1 MTENNKLQTIEQQLV
16 QEKNVSDNVLNKV
29 RVLESQGN
37 LELPNDYSPSNAMK
51 QAWLQISQDNKLMSC
66 NDTSKA
72 NALLDMVTQGLNPAK
87 NQCYFI
93 PYGNKMQLQRSYH
106 GNVMMLKRD
115 AGAQDVVAQVIYKGD
130 TFKQEMGE
138 TGRIKAIK
146 HEQDFFNIDKENIIG
161 AYCTIVF
168 NDGRDNYIV
177 TVERGQR
184 LTSILT
190 LSDLFNWSR
199 FKVKTFLD
207 LLESDGMLEVK
218 TTSKYTLITI
228 VNYDFYQS
236 EQGRNQHQND
246 IKPTSKQHQS
256 NINPTSKQHQTNTNN
271 NDNKDNNEKNVNNEK
286 KKATAFDFFQ
296 DNGFGFITP
305 YNLDDL
311 NYYLDSFEN
320 DSDEIVT
327 ASLKIAKDRNKVTW
341 GYAKSILNTWLNA
354 NLKSIEQVRAFE
366 KQQLESKKQNYKPFV
381 KQSKEKTPKW
391 LTDSTRETKTPEV
404 DENLEKDREAFI
416 KRLNSKWE

>member
-1 MTENNKLQTIEQQLV
+1 MTGWISIDRSIQNHWLFK
-16 QEKNVSDNVLNKV
+16 EKRTFSKF
-29 RVLESQGN
+29 E
-37 LELPNDYSPSNAMK
+37 
-51 QAWLQISQDNKLMSC
+51 AWIYLLMEA
-66 NDTSKA
+66 NHSKA
-72 NALLDMVTQGLNPAK
+72 KVPIG
-87 NQCYFI
+87 NQI
-93 PYGNKMQLQRSYH
+93 L
-106 GNVMMLKRD
+106 
-115 AGAQDVVAQVIYKGD
+115 
-130 TFKQEMGE
+130 
-138 TGRIKAIK
+138 
-146 HEQDFFNIDKENIIG
+146 
-161 AYCTIVF
+161 
-168 NDGRDNYIV
+168 

-218 TTSKYTLITI
+218 TTSKYALITI

-286 KKATAFDFFQ
+286 KKAAAFDFFQ

-320 DSDEIVT
+320 DSDQIVT

-366 KQQLESKKQNYKPFV
+366 KQQLESKKQTNKPYV
-381 KQSKEKTPKW
+381 KPSKEKTPKW

>member
-1 MTENNKLQTIEQQLV
+1 MTGWISIDRSIQNHWLFK
-16 QEKNVSDNVLNKV
+16 EKRTFSKF
-29 RVLESQGN
+29 E
-37 LELPNDYSPSNAMK
+37 
-51 QAWLQISQDNKLMSC
+51 AWIYLLMEA
-66 NDTSKA
+66 NHSKA
-72 NALLDMVTQGLNPAK
+72 KVPIE
-87 NQCYFI
+87 NQ
-93 PYGNKMQLQRSYH
+93 
-106 GNVMMLKRD
+106 
-115 AGAQDVVAQVIYKGD
+115 
-130 TFKQEMGE
+130 
-138 TGRIKAIK
+138 
-146 HEQDFFNIDKENIIG
+146 
-161 AYCTIVF
+161 
-168 NDGRDNYIV
+168 IV

-286 KKATAFDFFQ
+286 KKAAAFDFFQ

-320 DSDEIVT
+320 DSDQIVT

-366 KQQLESKKQNYKPFV
+366 KQQLESKKQTNKPYV
-381 KQSKEKTPKW
+381 KPSKEKTPKW

>member
-1 MTENNKLQTIEQQLV
+1 MQSIWLFK
-16 QEKNVSDNVLNKV
+16 EKRTFSKF
-29 RVLESQGN
+29 E
-37 LELPNDYSPSNAMK
+37 
-51 QAWLQISQDNKLMSC
+51 AWIYLLMEA
-66 NDTSKA
+66 NHSKA
-72 NALLDMVTQGLNPAK
+72 KVPIG
-87 NQCYFI
+87 NQ
-93 PYGNKMQLQRSYH
+93 
-106 GNVMMLKRD
+106 
-115 AGAQDVVAQVIYKGD
+115 
-130 TFKQEMGE
+130 
-138 TGRIKAIK
+138 
-146 HEQDFFNIDKENIIG
+146 
-161 AYCTIVF
+161 
-168 NDGRDNYIV
+168 IV

-286 KKATAFDFFQ
+286 KKTTAFDFFQ
-296 DNGFGFITP
+296 DNGFGFITS

-366 KQQLESKKQNYKPFV
+366 KQQLESKKQNYKPYV

>member
-1 MTENNKLQTIEQQLV
+1 MTGWISIDRSIQNHWLFK
-16 QEKNVSDNVLNKV
+16 EKRTFSKF
-29 RVLESQGN
+29 E
-37 LELPNDYSPSNAMK
+37 
-51 QAWLQISQDNKLMSC
+51 AWIYLLMEA
-66 NDTSKA
+66 NHSKA
-72 NALLDMVTQGLNPAK
+72 KVPIG
-87 NQCYFI
+87 NQ
-93 PYGNKMQLQRSYH
+93 
-106 GNVMMLKRD
+106 
-115 AGAQDVVAQVIYKGD
+115 
-130 TFKQEMGE
+130 
-138 TGRIKAIK
+138 
-146 HEQDFFNIDKENIIG
+146 
-161 AYCTIVF
+161 
-168 NDGRDNYIV
+168 IV

-271 NDNKDNNEKNVNNEK
+271 NDNKDNNEKNVNNENK
-286 KKATAFDFFQ
+286 KTTAFDFFQ
-296 DNGFGFITP
+296 DNGFGFITS

>member
-1 MTENNKLQTIEQQLV
+1 MTGWISIDRSIQNHWLFK
-16 QEKNVSDNVLNKV
+16 EKRTFSKF
-29 RVLESQGN
+29 E
-37 LELPNDYSPSNAMK
+37 
-51 QAWLQISQDNKLMSC
+51 AWIYLLMEA
-66 NDTSKA
+66 NHSKA
-72 NALLDMVTQGLNPAK
+72 KVPIG
-87 NQCYFI
+87 NQ
-93 PYGNKMQLQRSYH
+93 
-106 GNVMMLKRD
+106 
-115 AGAQDVVAQVIYKGD
+115 
-130 TFKQEMGE
+130 
-138 TGRIKAIK
+138 
-146 HEQDFFNIDKENIIG
+146 
-161 AYCTIVF
+161 
-168 NDGRDNYIV
+168 IV

-286 KKATAFDFFQ
+286 KKTTAFDFFQ
-296 DNGFGFITP
+296 DNGFGFITS

-341 GYAKSILNTWLNA
+341 GYTKSILNTWLNA

>member
-1 MTENNKLQTIEQQLV
+1 MTGWISIDRSIQNHWLFK
-16 QEKNVSDNVLNKV
+16 EKRIFSKF
-29 RVLESQGN
+29 E
-37 LELPNDYSPSNAMK
+37 
-51 QAWLQISQDNKLMSC
+51 AWIYLLMEA
-66 NDTSKA
+66 NHSKA
-72 NALLDMVTQGLNPAK
+72 KVPIG
-87 NQCYFI
+87 NQ
-93 PYGNKMQLQRSYH
+93 
-106 GNVMMLKRD
+106 
-115 AGAQDVVAQVIYKGD
+115 
-130 TFKQEMGE
+130 
-138 TGRIKAIK
+138 
-146 HEQDFFNIDKENIIG
+146 
-161 AYCTIVF
+161 
-168 NDGRDNYIV
+168 IV

-286 KKATAFDFFQ
+286 KKTTAFDFFQ
-296 DNGFGFITP
+296 DNGFGFITS

>member
-1 MTENNKLQTIEQQLV
+1 MTGWISIDRSIQNHWLFK
-16 QEKNVSDNVLNKV
+16 EKRTFSKF
-29 RVLESQGN
+29 E
-37 LELPNDYSPSNAMK
+37 
-51 QAWLQISQDNKLMSC
+51 AWIYLLMEA
-66 NDTSKA
+66 NHSKA
-72 NALLDMVTQGLNPAK
+72 KVPIG
-87 NQCYFI
+87 NQ
-93 PYGNKMQLQRSYH
+93 
-106 GNVMMLKRD
+106 
-115 AGAQDVVAQVIYKGD
+115 
-130 TFKQEMGE
+130 
-138 TGRIKAIK
+138 
-146 HEQDFFNIDKENIIG
+146 
-161 AYCTIVF
+161 
-168 NDGRDNYIV
+168 IV

-286 KKATAFDFFQ
+286 KKAAAFDFFQ

-366 KQQLESKKQNYKPFV
+366 KQQIESKKQTYKPHV

-391 LTDSTRETKTPEV
+391 LTDGTRETKTSEV

>member
-1 MTENNKLQTIEQQLV
+1 MTGWISIDRSIQNHWLFK
-16 QEKNVSDNVLNKV
+16 EKRTFSKF
-29 RVLESQGN
+29 E
-37 LELPNDYSPSNAMK
+37 
-51 QAWLQISQDNKLMSC
+51 AWIYLLMEA
-66 NDTSKA
+66 NHSKA
-72 NALLDMVTQGLNPAK
+72 KVPIG
-87 NQCYFI
+87 NQ
-93 PYGNKMQLQRSYH
+93 
-106 GNVMMLKRD
+106 
-115 AGAQDVVAQVIYKGD
+115 
-130 TFKQEMGE
+130 
-138 TGRIKAIK
+138 
-146 HEQDFFNIDKENIIG
+146 
-161 AYCTIVF
+161 
-168 NDGRDNYIV
+168 IV

-286 KKATAFDFFQ
+286 KKAAAFDFFQ

-320 DSDEIVT
+320 DSDQIVT

-366 KQQLESKKQNYKPFV
+366 KQQLESKKQTNKPYV
-381 KQSKEKTPKW
+381 KPSKEKTPKW

-404 DENLEKDREAFI
+404 DEKNLEKDREAFI

>member
-1 MTENNKLQTIEQQLV
+1 MTGWISIDRSIQNHWLFK
-16 QEKNVSDNVLNKV
+16 EKRTFSKF
-29 RVLESQGN
+29 E
-37 LELPNDYSPSNAMK
+37 
-51 QAWLQISQDNKLMSC
+51 AWIYLLMEA
-66 NDTSKA
+66 NHSKA
-72 NALLDMVTQGLNPAK
+72 KVPIG
-87 NQCYFI
+87 NQ
-93 PYGNKMQLQRSYH
+93 
-106 GNVMMLKRD
+106 
-115 AGAQDVVAQVIYKGD
+115 
-130 TFKQEMGE
+130 
-138 TGRIKAIK
+138 
-146 HEQDFFNIDKENIIG
+146 
-161 AYCTIVF
+161 
-168 NDGRDNYIV
+168 IV

-236 EQGRNQHQND
+236 EQGRNQHQNN
-246 IKPTSKQHQS
+246 ISQTSTQHQ
-256 NINPTSKQHQTNTNN
+256 NNTNN

>member
-1 MTENNKLQTIEQQLV
+1 MTGWISIDRSIQNHWLFK
-16 QEKNVSDNVLNKV
+16 EKRTFSKF
-29 RVLESQGN
+29 E
-37 LELPNDYSPSNAMK
+37 
-51 QAWLQISQDNKLMSC
+51 AWIYLLMEA
-66 NDTSKA
+66 NHSKA
-72 NALLDMVTQGLNPAK
+72 KVPIG
-87 NQCYFI
+87 NQ
-93 PYGNKMQLQRSYH
+93 
-106 GNVMMLKRD
+106 
-115 AGAQDVVAQVIYKGD
+115 
-130 TFKQEMGE
+130 
-138 TGRIKAIK
+138 
-146 HEQDFFNIDKENIIG
+146 
-161 AYCTIVF
+161 
-168 NDGRDNYIV
+168 IV

-286 KKATAFDFFQ
+286 KKVTAFDFFQ

-320 DSDEIVT
+320 DSDQIVT

-366 KQQLESKKQNYKPFV
+366 KQQIESKKQTYKPHV
-381 KQSKEKTPKW
+381 KQSKEKMPKW
-391 LTDSTRETKTPEV
+391 LTDGTRETKTAEV

>member
-1 MTENNKLQTIEQQLV
+1 MTGWISIDRSIQNHWLFK
-16 QEKNVSDNVLNKV
+16 EKRTFSKF
-29 RVLESQGN
+29 E
-37 LELPNDYSPSNAMK
+37 
-51 QAWLQISQDNKLMSC
+51 AWIYLLMEA
-66 NDTSKA
+66 NHSKA
-72 NALLDMVTQGLNPAK
+72 KVPIG
-87 NQCYFI
+87 NQ
-93 PYGNKMQLQRSYH
+93 
-106 GNVMMLKRD
+106 
-115 AGAQDVVAQVIYKGD
+115 
-130 TFKQEMGE
+130 
-138 TGRIKAIK
+138 
-146 HEQDFFNIDKENIIG
+146 
-161 AYCTIVF
+161 
-168 NDGRDNYIV
+168 IV

-286 KKATAFDFFQ
+286 KKAAAFDFFQ

-320 DSDEIVT
+320 DSDQIVT

-366 KQQLESKKQNYKPFV
+366 KQQLESKKQTNKPYV
-381 KQSKEKTPKW
+381 KPSKEKTPKW
-391 LTDSTRETKTPEV
+391 LTDNTRETKTPEV

>member
-1 MTENNKLQTIEQQLV
+1 MTGWISIDRSIQNHWLFK
-16 QEKNVSDNVLNKV
+16 EKRTFSKF
-29 RVLESQGN
+29 E
-37 LELPNDYSPSNAMK
+37 
-51 QAWLQISQDNKLMSC
+51 AWIYLLMEA
-66 NDTSKA
+66 NHSKA
-72 NALLDMVTQGLNPAK
+72 KVPIG
-87 NQCYFI
+87 NQ
-93 PYGNKMQLQRSYH
+93 
-106 GNVMMLKRD
+106 
-115 AGAQDVVAQVIYKGD
+115 
-130 TFKQEMGE
+130 
-138 TGRIKAIK
+138 
-146 HEQDFFNIDKENIIG
+146 
-161 AYCTIVF
+161 
-168 NDGRDNYIV
+168 IV

-271 NDNKDNNEKNVNNEK
+271 TDNKDNNEKNVNNEK
-286 KKATAFDFFQ
+286 KKTTAFDFFQ
-296 DNGFGFITP
+296 DNGFGFITS

>member
-1 MTENNKLQTIEQQLV
+1 MTGWISIDRSIQNHWLFK
-16 QEKNVSDNVLNKV
+16 EKRTFSKF
-29 RVLESQGN
+29 E
-37 LELPNDYSPSNAMK
+37 
-51 QAWLQISQDNKLMSC
+51 AWIYLLMEA
-66 NDTSKA
+66 NHSKA
-72 NALLDMVTQGLNPAK
+72 KVPIG
-87 NQCYFI
+87 NQ
-93 PYGNKMQLQRSYH
+93 
-106 GNVMMLKRD
+106 
-115 AGAQDVVAQVIYKGD
+115 
-130 TFKQEMGE
+130 
-138 TGRIKAIK
+138 
-146 HEQDFFNIDKENIIG
+146 
-161 AYCTIVF
+161 
-168 NDGRDNYIV
+168 IV

-286 KKATAFDFFQ
+286 KKTTAFDFFQ
-296 DNGFGFITP
+296 DNGFGFITS

-391 LTDSTRETKTPEV
+391 LTDSTRETKMPEV

>member
-1 MTENNKLQTIEQQLV
+1 MTGWISIDRSIQNHWLFK
-16 QEKNVSDNVLNKV
+16 EKRTFSKF
-29 RVLESQGN
+29 E
-37 LELPNDYSPSNAMK
+37 
-51 QAWLQISQDNKLMSC
+51 AWIYLLMEA
-66 NDTSKA
+66 NHSKA
-72 NALLDMVTQGLNPAK
+72 KVPIG
-87 NQCYFI
+87 NQ
-93 PYGNKMQLQRSYH
+93 
-106 GNVMMLKRD
+106 
-115 AGAQDVVAQVIYKGD
+115 
-130 TFKQEMGE
+130 
-138 TGRIKAIK
+138 
-146 HEQDFFNIDKENIIG
+146 
-161 AYCTIVF
+161 
-168 NDGRDNYIV
+168 IV
-177 TVERGQR
+177 TVEKGQR

-286 KKATAFDFFQ
+286 KKTTAFDFFQ
-296 DNGFGFITP
+296 DNGFGFITS

>member
-1 MTENNKLQTIEQQLV
+1 MTGWISIDRSIQNHWLFK
-16 QEKNVSDNVLNKV
+16 EKRTFSKF
-29 RVLESQGN
+29 E
-37 LELPNDYSPSNAMK
+37 
-51 QAWLQISQDNKLMSC
+51 AWIYLLMEA
-66 NDTSKA
+66 NHSKA
-72 NALLDMVTQGLNPAK
+72 KVPIG
-87 NQCYFI
+87 NQ
-93 PYGNKMQLQRSYH
+93 
-106 GNVMMLKRD
+106 
-115 AGAQDVVAQVIYKGD
+115 
-130 TFKQEMGE
+130 
-138 TGRIKAIK
+138 
-146 HEQDFFNIDKENIIG
+146 
-161 AYCTIVF
+161 
-168 NDGRDNYIV
+168 IV

-286 KKATAFDFFQ
+286 KKITAFDFFQ

-366 KQQLESKKQNYKPFV
+366 KQQLESKKQNYKPFA

>member
-1 MTENNKLQTIEQQLV
+1 MTGWISIDRSIQNHWLFK
-16 QEKNVSDNVLNKV
+16 EKRTFSKF
-29 RVLESQGN
+29 E
-37 LELPNDYSPSNAMK
+37 
-51 QAWLQISQDNKLMSC
+51 AWIYLLMEA
-66 NDTSKA
+66 NHSKA
-72 NALLDMVTQGLNPAK
+72 KVPIG
-87 NQCYFI
+87 NQ
-93 PYGNKMQLQRSYH
+93 
-106 GNVMMLKRD
+106 
-115 AGAQDVVAQVIYKGD
+115 
-130 TFKQEMGE
+130 
-138 TGRIKAIK
+138 
-146 HEQDFFNIDKENIIG
+146 
-161 AYCTIVF
+161 
-168 NDGRDNYIV
+168 IV

-190 LSDLFNWSR
+190 LSDLFDWSR

-286 KKATAFDFFQ
+286 KKAAAFDFFQ

-320 DSDEIVT
+320 DSDQIVT

-366 KQQLESKKQNYKPFV
+366 KQQLESKKQTNKPYV
-381 KQSKEKTPKW
+381 KPSKEKTPKW

>member
-1 MTENNKLQTIEQQLV
+1 MTFIK
-16 QEKNVSDNVLNKV
+16 VS
-29 RVLESQGN
+29 R
-37 LELPNDYSPSNAMK
+37 
-51 QAWLQISQDNKLMSC
+51 
-66 NDTSKA
+66 
-72 NALLDMVTQGLNPAK
+72 
-87 NQCYFI
+87 
-93 PYGNKMQLQRSYH
+93 
-106 GNVMMLKRD
+106 
-115 AGAQDVVAQVIYKGD
+115 AG
-130 TFKQEMGE
+130 T
-138 TGRIKAIK
+138 
-146 HEQDFFNIDKENIIG
+146 NI
-161 AYCTIVF
+161 
-168 NDGRDNYIV
+168 
-177 TVERGQR
+177 
-184 LTSILT
+184 
-190 LSDLFNWSR
+190 
-199 FKVKTFLD
+199 
-207 LLESDGMLEVK
+207 K
-218 TTSKYTLITI
+218 TTS
-228 VNYDFYQS
+228 
-236 EQGRNQHQND
+236 NQHQNN
-246 IKPTSKQHQS
+246 ISQTS
-256 NINPTSKQHQTNTNN
+256 TQHQTNTNN

-286 KKATAFDFFQ
+286 KKVTAFDFFQ

-404 DENLEKDREAFI
+404 DENVEKDREAFI

>member
-1 MTENNKLQTIEQQLV
+1 MTGWISIDRSIQNHWLFK
-16 QEKNVSDNVLNKV
+16 EKRTFSKF
-29 RVLESQGN
+29 E
-37 LELPNDYSPSNAMK
+37 
-51 QAWLQISQDNKLMSC
+51 AWIYLLMEA
-66 NDTSKA
+66 NHSKA
-72 NALLDMVTQGLNPAK
+72 KVPIG
-87 NQCYFI
+87 NQ
-93 PYGNKMQLQRSYH
+93 
-106 GNVMMLKRD
+106 
-115 AGAQDVVAQVIYKGD
+115 
-130 TFKQEMGE
+130 
-138 TGRIKAIK
+138 
-146 HEQDFFNIDKENIIG
+146 
-161 AYCTIVF
+161 
-168 NDGRDNYIV
+168 IV

-286 KKATAFDFFQ
+286 KKTTAFDFFQ
-296 DNGFGFITP
+296 DNGFGFITS

-341 GYAKSILNTWLNA
+341 GYAKSILNTWFNA

>member
-1 MTENNKLQTIEQQLV
+1 MTGWISIDRSIQNHWLFK
-16 QEKNVSDNVLNKV
+16 EKRTFSKF
-29 RVLESQGN
+29 E
-37 LELPNDYSPSNAMK
+37 
-51 QAWLQISQDNKLMSC
+51 AWIYLLMEA
-66 NDTSKA
+66 NHSKA
-72 NALLDMVTQGLNPAK
+72 KVPIG
-87 NQCYFI
+87 NQ
-93 PYGNKMQLQRSYH
+93 
-106 GNVMMLKRD
+106 
-115 AGAQDVVAQVIYKGD
+115 
-130 TFKQEMGE
+130 
-138 TGRIKAIK
+138 
-146 HEQDFFNIDKENIIG
+146 
-161 AYCTIVF
+161 
-168 NDGRDNYIV
+168 IV

-286 KKATAFDFFQ
+286 KKTTAFDFFQ
-296 DNGFGFITP
+296 DTGFGFITS

>member
-1 MTENNKLQTIEQQLV
+1 MTGWISIDRSIQNHWIFK
-16 QEKNVSDNVLNKV
+16 EKRTFSKF
-29 RVLESQGN
+29 E
-37 LELPNDYSPSNAMK
+37 
-51 QAWLQISQDNKLMSC
+51 AWIYLLMEA
-66 NDTSKA
+66 NHSKA
-72 NALLDMVTQGLNPAK
+72 KVPIG
-87 NQCYFI
+87 NQ
-93 PYGNKMQLQRSYH
+93 
-106 GNVMMLKRD
+106 
-115 AGAQDVVAQVIYKGD
+115 
-130 TFKQEMGE
+130 
-138 TGRIKAIK
+138 
-146 HEQDFFNIDKENIIG
+146 
-161 AYCTIVF
+161 
-168 NDGRDNYIV
+168 IV

-286 KKATAFDFFQ
+286 KKTTAFDFFQ
-296 DNGFGFITP
+296 DNGFGFITS

>member
-1 MTENNKLQTIEQQLV
+1 MTGWISIDRSIQNHWLFK
-16 QEKNVSDNVLNKV
+16 EKRTFSKF
-29 RVLESQGN
+29 E
-37 LELPNDYSPSNAMK
+37 
-51 QAWLQISQDNKLMSC
+51 AWIYLLMEA
-66 NDTSKA
+66 NHSKA
-72 NALLDMVTQGLNPAK
+72 KVPIG
-87 NQCYFI
+87 NQ
-93 PYGNKMQLQRSYH
+93 
-106 GNVMMLKRD
+106 
-115 AGAQDVVAQVIYKGD
+115 
-130 TFKQEMGE
+130 
-138 TGRIKAIK
+138 
-146 HEQDFFNIDKENIIG
+146 
-161 AYCTIVF
+161 
-168 NDGRDNYIV
+168 IV

-228 VNYDFYQS
+228 VNYDFYQN

-246 IKPTSKQHQS
+246 IK
-256 NINPTSKQHQTNTNN
+256 PTSKQHQTNTNN

-286 KKATAFDFFQ
+286 KKAAAFDFFQ

-366 KQQLESKKQNYKPFV
+366 KQQIESKKQTYKPHV

-391 LTDSTRETKTPEV
+391 LTDGTRETKTAEV

>member
-1 MTENNKLQTIEQQLV
+1 MTGWISIDRSIQNHWLFK
-16 QEKNVSDNVLNKV
+16 EKRTFSKF
-29 RVLESQGN
+29 E
-37 LELPNDYSPSNAMK
+37 
-51 QAWLQISQDNKLMSC
+51 AWIYLLMEA
-66 NDTSKA
+66 NHSKA
-72 NALLDMVTQGLNPAK
+72 KVPIG
-87 NQCYFI
+87 NQ
-93 PYGNKMQLQRSYH
+93 
-106 GNVMMLKRD
+106 
-115 AGAQDVVAQVIYKGD
+115 
-130 TFKQEMGE
+130 
-138 TGRIKAIK
+138 
-146 HEQDFFNIDKENIIG
+146 
-161 AYCTIVF
+161 
-168 NDGRDNYIV
+168 IV

-256 NINPTSKQHQTNTNN
+256 NINPTSTQHQTNTNN

-286 KKATAFDFFQ
+286 KKTTAFDFFQ
-296 DNGFGFITP
+296 DNGFGFITS

>member
-1 MTENNKLQTIEQQLV
+1 MTGWISIDRSIQNHWLFK
-16 QEKNVSDNVLNKV
+16 EKRTFSKF
-29 RVLESQGN
+29 E
-37 LELPNDYSPSNAMK
+37 
-51 QAWLQISQDNKLMSC
+51 AWIYLLMEA
-66 NDTSKA
+66 NHSKA
-72 NALLDMVTQGLNPAK
+72 KVPIG
-87 NQCYFI
+87 NQ
-93 PYGNKMQLQRSYH
+93 
-106 GNVMMLKRD
+106 
-115 AGAQDVVAQVIYKGD
+115 
-130 TFKQEMGE
+130 
-138 TGRIKAIK
+138 
-146 HEQDFFNIDKENIIG
+146 
-161 AYCTIVF
+161 
-168 NDGRDNYIV
+168 IV

-190 LSDLFNWSR
+190 FSDLFNWSR

-286 KKATAFDFFQ
+286 KKTTAFDVFQ
-296 DNGFGFITP
+296 DNGFGFITS

>member
-1 MTENNKLQTIEQQLV
+1 MTGWISIDRSIQNHWLFK
-16 QEKNVSDNVLNKV
+16 EKRPFSKF
-29 RVLESQGN
+29 E
-37 LELPNDYSPSNAMK
+37 
-51 QAWLQISQDNKLMSC
+51 AWIYLLMEA
-66 NDTSKA
+66 NHSKA
-72 NALLDMVTQGLNPAK
+72 KVPIG
-87 NQCYFI
+87 NQ
-93 PYGNKMQLQRSYH
+93 
-106 GNVMMLKRD
+106 
-115 AGAQDVVAQVIYKGD
+115 
-130 TFKQEMGE
+130 
-138 TGRIKAIK
+138 
-146 HEQDFFNIDKENIIG
+146 
-161 AYCTIVF
+161 
-168 NDGRDNYIV
+168 IV

-199 FKVKTFLD
+199 FKAKTFLD

-286 KKATAFDFFQ
+286 KKVTAFDFFQ

-320 DSDEIVT
+320 DSDQIVT

>member
-1 MTENNKLQTIEQQLV
+1 MTGWISIDRSIQNHWLFK
-16 QEKNVSDNVLNKV
+16 EKRTFSKF
-29 RVLESQGN
+29 E
-37 LELPNDYSPSNAMK
+37 
-51 QAWLQISQDNKLMSC
+51 AWIYLLMEA
-66 NDTSKA
+66 NHSKA
-72 NALLDMVTQGLNPAK
+72 KVPIG
-87 NQCYFI
+87 NQ
-93 PYGNKMQLQRSYH
+93 
-106 GNVMMLKRD
+106 
-115 AGAQDVVAQVIYKGD
+115 
-130 TFKQEMGE
+130 
-138 TGRIKAIK
+138 
-146 HEQDFFNIDKENIIG
+146 
-161 AYCTIVF
+161 
-168 NDGRDNYIV
+168 IV

-271 NDNKDNNEKNVNNEK
+271 NDNKDNNKKNVNNEK
-286 KKATAFDFFQ
+286 KKTTAFDFFQ
-296 DNGFGFITP
+296 DNGFGFITS

>member
-1 MTENNKLQTIEQQLV
+1 MTGWISIDRSIQNHWLFK
-16 QEKNVSDNVLNKV
+16 EKRTFSKF
-29 RVLESQGN
+29 E
-37 LELPNDYSPSNAMK
+37 
-51 QAWLQISQDNKLMSC
+51 AWIYLLMEA
-66 NDTSKA
+66 NHSKA
-72 NALLDMVTQGLNPAK
+72 KVPIG
-87 NQCYFI
+87 NQ
-93 PYGNKMQLQRSYH
+93 
-106 GNVMMLKRD
+106 
-115 AGAQDVVAQVIYKGD
+115 
-130 TFKQEMGE
+130 
-138 TGRIKAIK
+138 
-146 HEQDFFNIDKENIIG
+146 
-161 AYCTIVF
+161 
-168 NDGRDNYIV
+168 IV

-286 KKATAFDFFQ
+286 KKTTAFDFFQ
-296 DNGFGFITP
+296 DNGFGFITS

-404 DENLEKDREAFI
+404 DENLEKDGEAFI

>member
-1 MTENNKLQTIEQQLV
+1 MTGWISIDRSIQNHWLFK
-16 QEKNVSDNVLNKV
+16 EKRTFSKF
-29 RVLESQGN
+29 E
-37 LELPNDYSPSNAMK
+37 
-51 QAWLQISQDNKLMSC
+51 AWIYLLMEA
-66 NDTSKA
+66 NHSKA
-72 NALLDMVTQGLNPAK
+72 KVPIG
-87 NQCYFI
+87 NQ
-93 PYGNKMQLQRSYH
+93 
-106 GNVMMLKRD
+106 
-115 AGAQDVVAQVIYKGD
+115 
-130 TFKQEMGE
+130 
-138 TGRIKAIK
+138 
-146 HEQDFFNIDKENIIG
+146 
-161 AYCTIVF
+161 
-168 NDGRDNYIV
+168 IV

-286 KKATAFDFFQ
+286 KKTTAFDFFQ
-296 DNGFGFITP
+296 DNGFGFITS

-320 DSDEIVT
+320 DSDQIVT

-366 KQQLESKKQNYKPFV
+366 KQQLESKKQNYKPYV

-391 LTDSTRETKTPEV
+391 LTDGTRETKTPEV

>member
-1 MTENNKLQTIEQQLV
+1 MTGWISIDRSIQNHWLFK
-16 QEKNVSDNVLNKV
+16 EKRTFSKF
-29 RVLESQGN
+29 E
-37 LELPNDYSPSNAMK
+37 
-51 QAWLQISQDNKLMSC
+51 AWIYLLMEA
-66 NDTSKA
+66 NHSKA
-72 NALLDMVTQGLNPAK
+72 KVPIG
-87 NQCYFI
+87 NQ
-93 PYGNKMQLQRSYH
+93 
-106 GNVMMLKRD
+106 
-115 AGAQDVVAQVIYKGD
+115 
-130 TFKQEMGE
+130 
-138 TGRIKAIK
+138 
-146 HEQDFFNIDKENIIG
+146 
-161 AYCTIVF
+161 
-168 NDGRDNYIV
+168 IV

-218 TTSKYTLITI
+218 TTSKYALITI

-286 KKATAFDFFQ
+286 KKAAAFDFFQ

-366 KQQLESKKQNYKPFV
+366 KQQLESKKQTNKPYV
-381 KQSKEKTPKW
+381 KPSKEKTPKW

>member
-1 MTENNKLQTIEQQLV
+1 MTGWISIDRSIQNHWLFK
-16 QEKNVSDNVLNKV
+16 EKRTFSKF
-29 RVLESQGN
+29 E
-37 LELPNDYSPSNAMK
+37 
-51 QAWLQISQDNKLMSC
+51 AWIYLLMEA
-66 NDTSKA
+66 NHSKA
-72 NALLDMVTQGLNPAK
+72 KVPIG
-87 NQCYFI
+87 NQ
-93 PYGNKMQLQRSYH
+93 
-106 GNVMMLKRD
+106 
-115 AGAQDVVAQVIYKGD
+115 
-130 TFKQEMGE
+130 
-138 TGRIKAIK
+138 
-146 HEQDFFNIDKENIIG
+146 
-161 AYCTIVF
+161 
-168 NDGRDNYIV
+168 IV

-286 KKATAFDFFQ
+286 KKTTAFDFFQ
-296 DNGFGFITP
+296 DNGFGFITS

-366 KQQLESKKQNYKPFV
+366 KQQIESKKQNYKPFV

>member
-1 MTENNKLQTIEQQLV
+1 MTGWISIDRSIQNHWLFK
-16 QEKNVSDNVLNKV
+16 EKRTFSKF
-29 RVLESQGN
+29 E
-37 LELPNDYSPSNAMK
+37 
-51 QAWLQISQDNKLMSC
+51 AWIYLLMEA
-66 NDTSKA
+66 NHSKA
-72 NALLDMVTQGLNPAK
+72 KVPIG
-87 NQCYFI
+87 NQ
-93 PYGNKMQLQRSYH
+93 
-106 GNVMMLKRD
+106 
-115 AGAQDVVAQVIYKGD
+115 
-130 TFKQEMGE
+130 
-138 TGRIKAIK
+138 
-146 HEQDFFNIDKENIIG
+146 
-161 AYCTIVF
+161 
-168 NDGRDNYIV
+168 IV

-256 NINPTSKQHQTNTNN
+256 NINPTSKQHQSNTNN

-286 KKATAFDFFQ
+286 KKTTAFDFFQ
-296 DNGFGFITP
+296 DNGFGFITS

>member
-1 MTENNKLQTIEQQLV
+1 MPI
-16 QEKNVSDNVLNKV
+16 
-29 RVLESQGN
+29 GN
-37 LELPNDYSPSNAMK
+37 
-51 QAWLQISQDNKLMSC
+51 Q
-66 NDTSKA
+66 
-72 NALLDMVTQGLNPAK
+72 
-87 NQCYFI
+87 
-93 PYGNKMQLQRSYH
+93 
-106 GNVMMLKRD
+106 
-115 AGAQDVVAQVIYKGD
+115 
-130 TFKQEMGE
+130 
-138 TGRIKAIK
+138 
-146 HEQDFFNIDKENIIG
+146 
-161 AYCTIVF
+161 
-168 NDGRDNYIV
+168 IV

>member
-1 MTENNKLQTIEQQLV
+1 A
-16 QEKNVSDNVLNKV
+16 KV
-29 RVLESQGN
+29 PIGN
-37 LELPNDYSPSNAMK
+37 
-51 QAWLQISQDNKLMSC
+51 Q
-66 NDTSKA
+66 
-72 NALLDMVTQGLNPAK
+72 
-87 NQCYFI
+87 
-93 PYGNKMQLQRSYH
+93 
-106 GNVMMLKRD
+106 
-115 AGAQDVVAQVIYKGD
+115 
-130 TFKQEMGE
+130 
-138 TGRIKAIK
+138 
-146 HEQDFFNIDKENIIG
+146 
-161 AYCTIVF
+161 
-168 NDGRDNYIV
+168 IV

-286 KKATAFDFFQ
+286 KKVTAFDFFQ

>member
-1 MTENNKLQTIEQQLV
+1 MTGWISIDRSIQNHWLFK
-16 QEKNVSDNVLNKV
+16 EKRTFSKF
-29 RVLESQGN
+29 E
-37 LELPNDYSPSNAMK
+37 
-51 QAWLQISQDNKLMSC
+51 AWIYLLMEA
-66 NDTSKA
+66 NHSKA
-72 NALLDMVTQGLNPAK
+72 KVPIG
-87 NQCYFI
+87 NQ
-93 PYGNKMQLQRSYH
+93 
-106 GNVMMLKRD
+106 
-115 AGAQDVVAQVIYKGD
+115 
-130 TFKQEMGE
+130 
-138 TGRIKAIK
+138 
-146 HEQDFFNIDKENIIG
+146 
-161 AYCTIVF
+161 
-168 NDGRDNYIV
+168 IV

-286 KKATAFDFFQ
+286 KKTTAFDFFQ
-296 DNGFGFITP
+296 DNGFGFITS

-391 LTDSTRETKTPEV
+391 LTDSMRETKTPEV

>member
-1 MTENNKLQTIEQQLV
+1 MTGWISIDRSIQNHWLFK
-16 QEKNVSDNVLNKV
+16 EKRTFSKF
-29 RVLESQGN
+29 E
-37 LELPNDYSPSNAMK
+37 
-51 QAWLQISQDNKLMSC
+51 AWIYLLMEA
-66 NDTSKA
+66 NHSKA
-72 NALLDMVTQGLNPAK
+72 KVPIG
-87 NQCYFI
+87 NQ
-93 PYGNKMQLQRSYH
+93 
-106 GNVMMLKRD
+106 
-115 AGAQDVVAQVIYKGD
+115 
-130 TFKQEMGE
+130 
-138 TGRIKAIK
+138 
-146 HEQDFFNIDKENIIG
+146 
-161 AYCTIVF
+161 
-168 NDGRDNYIV
+168 IV

-286 KKATAFDFFQ
+286 KKAAAFDFFQ

-366 KQQLESKKQNYKPFV
+366 KQQLESKKQNYKPYV
-381 KQSKEKTPKW
+381 KQPKEKTPKW

-404 DENLEKDREAFI
+404 DEKLEKDREAFI

>member
-1 MTENNKLQTIEQQLV
+1 MTGWISIDRSIQNHWLFK
-16 QEKNVSDNVLNKV
+16 EKRTFSKF
-29 RVLESQGN
+29 E
-37 LELPNDYSPSNAMK
+37 
-51 QAWLQISQDNKLMSC
+51 AWIYLLMEA
-66 NDTSKA
+66 DHSKA
-72 NALLDMVTQGLNPAK
+72 KVPIG
-87 NQCYFI
+87 NQ
-93 PYGNKMQLQRSYH
+93 
-106 GNVMMLKRD
+106 
-115 AGAQDVVAQVIYKGD
+115 
-130 TFKQEMGE
+130 
-138 TGRIKAIK
+138 
-146 HEQDFFNIDKENIIG
+146 
-161 AYCTIVF
+161 
-168 NDGRDNYIV
+168 IV

-286 KKATAFDFFQ
+286 KKTTAFDFFQ
-296 DNGFGFITP
+296 DNGFGFITS

>member
-1 MTENNKLQTIEQQLV
+1 MIGWISIDRSIQNHWLFK
-16 QEKNVSDNVLNKV
+16 EKRTFSKF
-29 RVLESQGN
+29 E
-37 LELPNDYSPSNAMK
+37 
-51 QAWLQISQDNKLMSC
+51 AWIYLLMEA
-66 NDTSKA
+66 NHSKA
-72 NALLDMVTQGLNPAK
+72 KVPIG
-87 NQCYFI
+87 NQ
-93 PYGNKMQLQRSYH
+93 
-106 GNVMMLKRD
+106 
-115 AGAQDVVAQVIYKGD
+115 
-130 TFKQEMGE
+130 
-138 TGRIKAIK
+138 
-146 HEQDFFNIDKENIIG
+146 
-161 AYCTIVF
+161 
-168 NDGRDNYIV
+168 IV

-286 KKATAFDFFQ
+286 KKAAAFDFFQ

-320 DSDEIVT
+320 DSDQIVT

-366 KQQLESKKQNYKPFV
+366 KQQLESKKQTNKPYV
-381 KQSKEKTPKW
+381 KPSKEKTPKW

>member
-1 MTENNKLQTIEQQLV
+1 M
-16 QEKNVSDNVLNKV
+16 
-29 RVLESQGN
+29 
-37 LELPNDYSPSNAMK
+37 
-51 QAWLQISQDNKLMSC
+51 
-66 NDTSKA
+66 
-72 NALLDMVTQGLNPAK
+72 
-87 NQCYFI
+87 
-93 PYGNKMQLQRSYH
+93 
-106 GNVMMLKRD
+106 
-115 AGAQDVVAQVIYKGD
+115 
-130 TFKQEMGE
+130 
-138 TGRIKAIK
+138 
-146 HEQDFFNIDKENIIG
+146 
-161 AYCTIVF
+161 
-168 NDGRDNYIV
+168 
-177 TVERGQR
+177 
-184 LTSILT
+184 
-190 LSDLFNWSR
+190 
-199 FKVKTFLD
+199 
-207 LLESDGMLEVK
+207 
-218 TTSKYTLITI
+218 

-286 KKATAFDFFQ
+286 KKAAAFDFFQ

-366 KQQLESKKQNYKPFV
+366 KQQIESKKQTYKPHV

-391 LTDSTRETKTPEV
+391 LTDGTRETKTAEV

>member
-1 MTENNKLQTIEQQLV
+1 MTGWISIDRSIQNHWLFK
-16 QEKNVSDNVLNKV
+16 EKRTFSKF
-29 RVLESQGN
+29 E
-37 LELPNDYSPSNAMK
+37 
-51 QAWLQISQDNKLMSC
+51 AWIYLLMEA
-66 NDTSKA
+66 NHSKA
-72 NALLDMVTQGLNPAK
+72 KVPIG
-87 NQCYFI
+87 NQ
-93 PYGNKMQLQRSYH
+93 
-106 GNVMMLKRD
+106 
-115 AGAQDVVAQVIYKGD
+115 
-130 TFKQEMGE
+130 
-138 TGRIKAIK
+138 
-146 HEQDFFNIDKENIIG
+146 
-161 AYCTIVF
+161 
-168 NDGRDNYIV
+168 IV

-286 KKATAFDFFQ
+286 KKTTAFDFFQ
-296 DNGFGFITP
+296 DNGFGFITS

-381 KQSKEKTPKW
+381 KRSKEKTPKW

>member
-1 MTENNKLQTIEQQLV
+1 MTGWISIDRSIQNHWLFK
-16 QEKNVSDNVLNKV
+16 EKRTFSKF
-29 RVLESQGN
+29 E
-37 LELPNDYSPSNAMK
+37 
-51 QAWLQISQDNKLMSC
+51 AWIYLLMEA
-66 NDTSKA
+66 NHSKA
-72 NALLDMVTQGLNPAK
+72 KVPIG
-87 NQCYFI
+87 NQ
-93 PYGNKMQLQRSYH
+93 
-106 GNVMMLKRD
+106 
-115 AGAQDVVAQVIYKGD
+115 
-130 TFKQEMGE
+130 
-138 TGRIKAIK
+138 
-146 HEQDFFNIDKENIIG
+146 II
-161 AYCTIVF
+161 
-168 NDGRDNYIV
+168 

-286 KKATAFDFFQ
+286 KKVTAFDFFQ

-320 DSDEIVT
+320 NSDQIVT

-366 KQQLESKKQNYKPFV
+366 KQQLESKKQTNKPYV
-381 KQSKEKTPKW
+381 KPSKEKTPKW

-404 DENLEKDREAFI
+404 
-416 KRLNSKWE
+416 